1 MAYGMTEMS
10 KLPAKVQEEILER
23 LSNSDTNPIEIDGEV
38 FIIPT
43 KVNGL
48 IEYLYKQLQEK
59 DINGISQNQK

>member
-1 MAYGMTEMS
+1 MTEMG
-10 KLPAKVQEEILER
+10 KLPVKVQEEILER
-23 LSNSDTNPIEIDGEV
+23 LSNTDTNPIEIDGEV

-59 DINGISQNQK
+59 DINGISQNPK

>member
-1 MAYGMTEMS
+1 MAYGMTEMG
-10 KLPAKVQEEILER
+10 KLPVEVQEEILER
-23 LSNSDTNPIEIDGEV
+23 LSNTDTNPIEIDGEV

>member
-1 MAYGMTEMS
+1 MAYGMTEMG
-10 KLPAKVQEEILER
+10 KLPVKVQEEILER
-23 LSNSDTNPIEIDGEV
+23 LSNTDTNPIEIDGEV

-59 DINGISQNQK
+59 DINGISQNPK